1 MSDTTTT
8 AKDPMTP
15 AVCKYKGVRP
25 GRSGHVQLHQRV
37 DTERTEPDE
46 ES

>member
-8 AKDPMTP
+8 AKDPMIP
-15 AVCKYKGVRP
+15 AVCKYRGGRP

-37 DTERTEPDE
+37 DTEGTGPDE